1 MSDIMPYH
9 TLNGIRVI
17 DASTGIAGPYAGKM
31 LADYGADVIKLELP
45 AAPDYSRQAGAFP
58 DGMPHPEKSALFL
71 HLNAG
76 KRGITLDIS
85 TPDGRRIFAELAA
98 QCDVVLE
105 SFRPGQMA
113 EWGVGYHDLRDVR
126 RDIVMTSVTPYGQTG
141 PHKDYEF
148 TELTIFAAGG
158 AMHREGL
165 PDREPLRYGA
175 EIAQYFSG
183 TTAAAATM
191 IALFGVAMHGEG
203 EWIDISMQECFAG
216 HPHQVGRRTP
226 WIYGN
231 EPDPRKPPRLA
242 AAGMRE
248 PYAVGSFRCKDG
260 YVSFLPLG
268 SRMWPQ
274 LARMIDR
281 PDLIS
286 DARFAAA
293 DDRTERREE
302 LEAIFQAWFDERS
315 RMEVFAAGQREGL
328 PCAPIMETGEALENE
343 HFRERDY
350 FVDLMHPDAGS
361 LTYTGMPFRLS
372 DMPATLNTPAPR
384 LGEHNAE
391 IYGDLLN
398 ITASELAELR
408 AKGVV

>member
-1 MSDIMPYH
+1 MPYQ
-9 TLNGIRVI
+9 TLTGIHVI

-45 AAPDYSRQAGAFP
+45 DSPDSSREVGAFP
-58 DGMPHPEKSALFL
+58 DGVPHSEKSALFL

-76 KRGITLDIS
+76 KRGITLDPS
-85 TPDGRRIFAELAA
+85 TSDGRRIFTELAA
-98 QCDVVLE
+98 QCDVVIE
-105 SFRPGQMA
+105 SFRPGTMA
-113 EWGVGYHDLRDVR
+113 EWGVGYHDLREVR
-126 RDIVMTSVTPYGQTG
+126 SNIIMTSVTPYGQTG

-165 PDREPLRYGA
+165 PEREPLRYGA

-191 IALFGVAMHGEG
+191 IALFGVVMHGEG
-203 EWIDISMQECFAG
+203 EWIDISMQECMAG

-281 PDLIS
+281 PDLIN
-286 DARFAAA
+286 DPRFRSP
-293 DDRTERREE
+293 DNRTERREE
-302 LEAIFQAWFDERS
+302 LEAIFQAWFDEHT
-315 RMEVFAAGQREGL
+315 RMEVFAAGQREML
-328 PCAPIMETGEALENE
+328 PCAPIMETQEALENP
-343 HFRERDY
+343 HFRERSY
-350 FVDLMHPDAGS
+350 FVDLMHPDAGR
-361 LTYTGMPFRLS
+361 LAYTGSPFRLS
-372 DMPATLNTPAPR
+372 DTDAIPNTPAPR

-391 IYGDLLN
+391 IFGGMLN
-398 ITASELAELR
+398 IAPSELAQLR

>member
-1 MSDIMPYH
+1 MPYQ
-9 TLNGIRVI
+9 TLTNIRVI
-17 DASTGIAGPYAGKM
+17 DASIGIAGPYAGKM
-31 LADYGADVIKLELP
+31 LADYGAEVIKMELP
-45 AAPDYSRQAGAFP
+45 DAPDFSREVGAFP
-58 DGMPHPEKSALFL
+58 EGAPHSEKSALYL

-76 KRGITLDIS
+76 KRGITLDPS
-85 TPDGRRIFAELAA
+85 TDEGRRIFTELAA

-113 EWGVGYHDLRDVR
+113 EWGIGYHDLRDAR
-126 RDIVMTSVTPYGQTG
+126 GDIVMTSVTPYGQTG
-141 PHKDYEF
+141 PRKDYEY
-148 TELTIFAAGG
+148 TELTIFASGG

-203 EWIDISMQECFAG
+203 EWIDISMQECMAG

-231 EPDPRKPPRLA
+231 EPDERKPPRLA

-281 PDLIS
+281 GELIN
-286 DARFAAA
+286 DPRFATP

-302 LEAIFQAWFDERS
+302 LEGIFQAWFNDHT
-315 RMEVFAAGQREGL
+315 RMEVFAAGQREML
-328 PCAPIMETGEALENE
+328 PCAPIMETHEAFDNPQ
-343 HFRERDY
+343 FQERAY

-361 LTYTGMPFRLS
+361 LTYTGLPFRLS
-372 DMPATLNTPAPR
+372 DDTPTPNSAAPR
-384 LGEHNAE
+384 LGQHNGE
-391 IYGDLLN
+391 IYGNLLN
-398 ITASELAELR
+398 IDSAELAQLH

>member
-1 MSDIMPYH
+1 MPYN
-9 TLNGIRVI
+9 TLTPIRVI

-31 LADYGADVIKLELP
+31 LADYGAEVIKLELP
-45 AAPDYSRQAGAFP
+45 SAPDHSRNAGAFP
-58 DGMPHPEKSALFL
+58 GGTPHPEKSALYL

-76 KRGITLDIS
+76 KRGITLDPS
-85 TPDGRRIFAELAA
+85 TDDGRRIFTDLAA
-98 QCDVVLE
+98 QSDVVLE
-105 SFRPGQMA
+105 SFRPGTMA
-113 EWGVGYHDLRDVR
+113 DWRIGYHDLREVR
-126 RDIVMTSVTPYGQTG
+126 GDIVMTSVTPYGQSG
-141 PHKDYEF
+141 PHKDYEY
-148 TELTIFAAGG
+148 TELTIFASGG

-191 IALFGVAMHGEG
+191 IALFGVTMHGEG

-216 HPHQVGRRTP
+216 HPHQVGRRAP

-231 EPDPRKPPRLA
+231 EPDERKPPRLA

-281 PDLIS
+281 PDLINNP
-286 DARFAAA
+286 RFASA

-302 LEAIFQAWFDERS
+302 LEAIFQAWFDDHT
-315 RMEVFAAGQREGL
+315 RMEVFAAGQREML
-328 PCAPIMETGEALENE
+328 PCAPIMETREALENP
-343 HFRERDY
+343 HFRERSY
-350 FVDLMHPDAGS
+350 FIDLIHPDAGA
-361 LTYTGMPFRLS
+361 LTYTGLPFRLS
-372 DMPATLNTPAPR
+372 DNDATPNTPAPR
-384 LGEHNAE
+384 LGQHNAE
-391 IYGDLLN
+391 IYADLLN
-398 ITASELAELR
+398 ITPSKLAELH

>member
-1 MSDIMPYH
+1 MPYQ
-9 TLNGIRVI
+9 TLTNIRVI

-31 LADYGADVIKLELP
+31 LADYGAEVVKLELP
-45 AAPDYSRQAGAFP
+45 HAPDYSREAGAFP
-58 DGMPHPEKSALFL
+58 DGIPHPEKSALYL

-76 KRGITLDIS
+76 KKGITLDPS
-85 TPDGRRIFAELAA
+85 TPDGRRMFTELAA

-105 SFRPGQMA
+105 SFKPGQMA
-113 EWGVGYHDLRDVR
+113 EWGIGYHDLRDVR
-126 RDIVMTSVTPYGQTG
+126 NDIIMTSVTPYGQSG

-148 TELTIFAAGG
+148 TELTIFASGG

-191 IALFGVAMHGEG
+191 IALFGVVMHGEG

-281 PDLIS
+281 ADLIT
-286 DARFAAA
+286 DARFATP

-302 LEAIFQAWFDERS
+302 LEAIFQAWFDDHT
-315 RMEVFAAGQREGL
+315 RMQVFAAGQREML
-328 PCAPIMETGEALENE
+328 PCAPIMETHEAFDNPQ
-343 HFRERDY
+343 FRERDY
-350 FVDLMHPDAGS
+350 FVDLMHPDAGA
-361 LTYTGMPFRLS
+361 LTYTGLPFRMS
-372 DMPATLNTPAPR
+372 DDAPTPNTPAPR
-384 LGEHNAE
+384 LGQHNAE
-391 IYGDLLN
+391 IYSNLLN
-398 ITASELAELR
+398 ITATELAELQ

>member
-1 MSDIMPYH
+1 MPYH
-9 TLNGIRVI
+9 ILNNIRVI

-31 LADYGADVIKLELP
+31 LADYGAEVIKLELP
-45 AAPDYSRQAGAFP
+45 DAPDFSRGVGAFP
-58 DGMPHPEKSALFL
+58 DGLPHSEKSALYL

-76 KRGITLDIS
+76 KKGVTLDLS
-85 TPDGRRIFAELAA
+85 TPEGGRMFRELAA
-98 QCDVVLE
+98 RCDVVLE

-113 EWGVGYHDLRDVR
+113 EWGVGYHDLRDAR
-126 RDIVMTSVTPYGQTG
+126 GDIVMTSVTPYGQSG
-141 PHKDYEF
+141 PHKDYEY
-148 TELTIFAAGG
+148 TELTIFASGG

-231 EPDPRKPPRLA
+231 EPDLRKPPRLA

-281 PDLIS
+281 ADMINDPRYRS
-286 DARFAAA
+286 P

-302 LEAIFQAWFDERS
+302 LEAIFQGWFNEHT
-315 RMEVFAAGQREGL
+315 RMEVFAAGQREML
-328 PCAPIMETGEALENE
+328 PCAPIMESYEALENP
-343 HFRERDY
+343 HFRERGY

-361 LTYTGMPFRLS
+361 LTYTGLPFRLS
-372 DMPATLNTPAPR
+372 DDAPTPNAPAPR
-384 LGEHNAE
+384 LGEHNGE
-391 IYGDLLN
+391 VYGELLN
-398 ITASELAELR
+398 IGGAELAELR

>member
-1 MSDIMPYH
+1 MPYH
-9 TLNGIRVI
+9 ILNDIRVI

-31 LADYGADVIKLELP
+31 LADCGAEVIKLELP
-45 AAPDYSRQAGAFP
+45 DAPDFSRGTGAFA
-58 DGMPHPEKSALFL
+58 GGLPHSEKSALYL

-76 KRGITLDIS
+76 KKGVTLDLS
-85 TPDGRRIFAELAA
+85 TPEGRRMFGELAS

-113 EWGVGYHDLRDVR
+113 EWGVGYHDLRDAR
-126 RDIVMTSVTPYGQTG
+126 GDIVMTSVTPYGQTG

-165 PDREPLRYGA
+165 PEREPLRYGA

-183 TTAAAATM
+183 TAAAAATM

-281 PDLIS
+281 ADMINDP
-286 DARFAAA
+286 RFATA

-302 LEAIFQAWFDERS
+302 LEAIFQGWFNEHT

-328 PCAPIMETGEALENE
+328 PCAPIMETHEAFDNP
-343 HFRERDY
+343 HFRERGY
-350 FVDLMHPDAGS
+350 FVDLMHPDAGG
-361 LTYTGMPFRLS
+361 LTYTGLPFRLS
-372 DMPATLNTPAPR
+372 GDTPTRNTPAPR

-391 IYGDLLN
+391 IYGELLN
-398 ITASELAELR
+398 MGGAELAELR
-408 AKGVV
+408 AEGVI

>member
-1 MSDIMPYH
+1 MPYH
-9 TLNGIRVI
+9 ILNNIRVI

-31 LADYGADVIKLELP
+31 LADCGAEVIKLELP
-45 AAPDYSRQAGAFP
+45 SAPDFSRGVGAFP
-58 DGMPHPEKSALFL
+58 DGLPHSEKSALYL

-76 KRGITLDIS
+76 KKGVTLDLS
-85 TPDGRRIFAELAA
+85 TPEGKGMFRELAA
-98 QCDVVLE
+98 RCDVVLE

-113 EWGVGYHDLRDVR
+113 EWGVGYHDLRDAR
-126 RDIVMTSVTPYGQTG
+126 GDIVMTSVTPYGQSG
-141 PHKDYEF
+141 PHKDYEY
-148 TELTIFAAGG
+148 TELTIFASGG

-191 IALFGVAMHGEG
+191 IALFGVAMQGEG

-281 PDLIS
+281 ADMINDP
-286 DARFAAA
+286 RFATP

-302 LEAIFQAWFDERS
+302 LEAIFQGWFNEHT
-315 RMEVFAAGQREGL
+315 RMEVFAAGQREML
-328 PCAPIMETGEALENE
+328 PCAPIMESYEALENP
-343 HFRERDY
+343 HFRERGY
-350 FVDLMHPDAGS
+350 FVDLMHPDAGG
-361 LTYTGMPFRLS
+361 LTYTGLPFRLS
-372 DMPATLNTPAPR
+372 EDAPTPNTPAPR
-384 LGEHNAE
+384 LGEHNGE
-391 IYGDLLN
+391 VYGELLN
-398 ITASELAELR
+398 IGGAELAELR

>member
-1 MSDIMPYH
+1 MPYH
-9 TLNGIRVI
+9 ILNNIRVI

-31 LADYGADVIKLELP
+31 LADYGAEVIKLELP
-45 AAPDYSRQAGAFP
+45 DAPDFSRGVGAFP
-58 DGMPHPEKSALFL
+58 DGLPHSEKSALYL

-76 KRGITLDIS
+76 KKGVTLDLS
-85 TPDGRRIFAELAA
+85 TPEGRRMFRELAA
-98 QCDVVLE
+98 RCDVVLE

-113 EWGVGYHDLRDVR
+113 EWGVGYHDLRDAR
-126 RDIVMTSVTPYGQTG
+126 GDIVMTSVTPYGQSG
-141 PHKDYEF
+141 PHKDYEY
-148 TELTIFAAGG
+148 TELTIFASGG

-191 IALFGVAMHGEG
+191 IALFGVAMQGEG
-203 EWIDISMQECFAG
+203 EWIDISIQECFAG

-281 PDLIS
+281 ADMINDP
-286 DARFAAA
+286 RFATP

-302 LEAIFQAWFDERS
+302 LEAIFQGWFDEHT
-315 RMEVFAAGQREGL
+315 RMEVFAAGQREML
-328 PCAPIMETGEALENE
+328 PCAPIMESYEALENP
-343 HFRERDY
+343 HFRERGY

-361 LTYTGMPFRLS
+361 LTYTGLPFRLS
-372 DMPATLNTPAPR
+372 DDTPTHNTAAPR
-384 LGEHNAE
+384 LGEHNGE
-391 IYGDLLN
+391 VYGELLN
-398 ITASELAELR
+398 IGGAELAELR

>member
-1 MSDIMPYH
+1 MPYQAL
-9 TLNGIRVI
+9 TNIRVI

-45 AAPDYSRQAGAFP
+45 AAPDFSRDVGAFP
-58 DGMPHPEKSALFL
+58 NGVPHSEKSALYL

-76 KRGITLDIS
+76 KRGITLDPS
-85 TPDGRRIFAELAA
+85 TPEGKRIFTELAA
-98 QCDVVLE
+98 QSDVVFE

-113 EWGVGYHDLRDVR
+113 DWRIGYHDLRKVR
-126 RDIVMTSVTPYGQTG
+126 GDIVMTSVTPYGQSG
-141 PHKDYEF
+141 PHKDYEY
-148 TELTIFAAGG
+148 TELTIFASGG

-203 EWIDISMQECFAG
+203 EWIDISMQECMTG

-281 PDLIS
+281 ADMINDP
-286 DARFAAA
+286 RFASA

-302 LEAIFQAWFDERS
+302 LEAIFQAWFDEHT
-315 RMEVFAAGQREGL
+315 RMEVFAAGQREML
-328 PCAPIMETGEALENE
+328 PCAPIMESYEALENP
-343 HFRERDY
+343 HFRERGY

-361 LTYTGMPFRLS
+361 LTYTGLPFRLS
-372 DMPATLNTPAPR
+372 DTDATPNTPAPR

-391 IYGDLLN
+391 IYADLLN
-398 ITASELAELR
+398 ITPSELAQLH

>member
-1 MSDIMPYH
+1 MPYH
-9 TLNGIRVI
+9 TLTNIRVI

-45 AAPDYSRQAGAFP
+45 SAPDYSRDVGAFP
-58 DGMPHPEKSALFL
+58 NGVPHSEKSALYL

-85 TPDGRRIFAELAA
+85 NAEGRRMFTEIAA
-98 QCDVVLE
+98 QCDAVLE

-113 EWGVGYHDLRDVR
+113 EWSVGYHDLRDAR
-126 RDIVMTSVTPYGQTG
+126 SDIVMTSVTPYGQSGTR
-141 PHKDYEF
+141 KDYEF
-148 TELTIFAAGG
+148 TELTIFASGG

-191 IALFGVAMHGEG
+191 IALFGVVMHGEG
-203 EWIDISMQECFAG
+203 EWIDISMQECMAG

-281 PDLIS
+281 PELIT
-286 DARFAAA
+286 DPRFASA
-293 DDRTERREE
+293 DDRTERRED
-302 LEAIFQAWFDERS
+302 LETIFQAWFNEHT
-315 RMEVFAAGQREGL
+315 RMEVFAAGQREML
-328 PCAPIMETGEALENE
+328 PCAPIMESYEALENP
-343 HFRERDY
+343 HFRERSY
-350 FVDLMHPDAGS
+350 FVDMMHPNAGS
-361 LTYTGMPFRLS
+361 LTYTGLPFRFS
-372 DMPATLNTPAPR
+372 DANATPNTPAPR
-384 LGEHNAE
+384 LGEHNTE
-391 IYGDLLN
+391 IYGNFLN
-398 ITASELAELR
+398 IAPSELAELR

>member
-1 MSDIMPYH
+1 MPYQ
-9 TLNGIRVI
+9 TLSPIRVI
-17 DASTGIAGPYAGKM
+17 DASTGIAGPYCGKM
-31 LADYGADVIKLELP
+31 LADYGAEVIKLELS
-45 AAPDYSRQAGAFP
+45 AEPDYSREVGAFP
-58 DGMPHPEKSALFL
+58 DGIPHFEKSALFL

-76 KRGITLDIS
+76 KRGITLDPA
-85 TPDGRRIFAELAA
+85 TPDGRRIFTELAA
-98 QCDVVLE
+98 QCDVVIE

-113 EWGVGYHDLRDVR
+113 EWGIGYHDLRQVR
-126 RDIVMTSVTPYGQTG
+126 SDIIITSVTPYGQAG
-141 PHKDYEF
+141 PHKDHEF
-148 TELTIFAAGG
+148 TELTIFASGG

-191 IALFGVAMHGEG
+191 IALFGVAMHGVG
-203 EWIDISMQECFAG
+203 EWIDISMQECMAG

-226 WIYGN
+226 WIYGG

-260 YVSFLPLG
+260 FVSFLPLG

-281 PDLIS
+281 PDLI
-286 DARFAAA
+286 DDPRFRSA

-302 LEAIFQAWFDERS
+302 LEAIFQAWFDEHT
-315 RMEVFAAGQREGL
+315 RMEVFAAGQREML
-328 PCAPIMETGEALENE
+328 PCAPIMESHEALENP
-343 HFRERDY
+343 HFRERSY
-350 FVDLMHPDAGS
+350 FVDLMHPDAGR

-372 DMPATLNTPAPR
+372 DTDATPNTPAPR
-384 LGEHNAE
+384 LGQNNEE
-391 IYGDLLN
+391 IYADLLN

-408 AKGVV
+408 AKSVV

>member
-1 MSDIMPYH
+1 MPYQ
-9 TLNGIRVI
+9 TLTDIRVI
-17 DASTGIAGPYAGKM
+17 DATTGIAGPYCGKM
-31 LADYGADVIKLELP
+31 LADYGAEVIKLELP
-45 AAPDYSRQAGAFP
+45 DAPDRSREAGAFP
-58 DGMPHPEKSALFL
+58 DGVPHPEKSALYL

-76 KRGITLDIS
+76 KKGITLDTS
-85 TPDGRRIFAELAA
+85 TPDGKRIFTNLAA

-113 EWGVGYHDLRDVR
+113 EWGIGYHDLLEGR
-126 RDIVMTSVTPYGQTG
+126 RDIILTSVTPYGQSG

-191 IALFGVAMHGEG
+191 IALFGVATHGEG
-203 EWIDISMQECFAG
+203 EWIDISMQECMAG
-216 HPHQVGRRTP
+216 HPHQAGRRAP

-281 PDLIS
+281 PDLIDNPRYAPPTTVRS
-286 DARFAAA
+286 AAKSLKPYSSHGSTTTPACRYSPPDSARACPA
-293 DDRTERREE
+293 RPS
-302 LEAIFQAWFDERS
+302 W
-315 RMEVFAAGQREGL
+315 
-328 PCAPIMETGEALENE
+328 
-343 HFRERDY
+343 
-350 FVDLMHPDAGS
+350 S
-361 LTYTGMPFRLS
+361 LTRHSKTLTS
-372 DMPATLNTPAPR
+372 ATAATSLT
-384 LGEHNAE
+384 
-391 IYGDLLN
+391 
-398 ITASELAELR
+398 
-408 AKGVV
+408 

>member
-1 MSDIMPYH
+1 MPYQ
-9 TLNGIRVI
+9 TLTNIRVI
-17 DASTGIAGPYAGKM
+17 DASTGIAGPYAAKM

-45 AAPDYSRQAGAFP
+45 SAPDHSRDSGAFP
-58 DGMPHPEKSALFL
+58 GGIPHAEKSALYL

-76 KRGITLDIS
+76 KRGITLDPS
-85 TPDGRRIFAELAA
+85 TDDGKRIFTQLAA

-105 SFRPGQMA
+105 SFRPGTMA
-113 EWGVGYHDLRDVR
+113 EWRIGYHDLREIR
-126 RDIVMTSVTPYGQTG
+126 SDIVMTSVTPYGQSG
-141 PHKDYEF
+141 PHKDYEY
-148 TELTIFAAGG
+148 TELTIFASGG

-203 EWIDISMQECFAG
+203 EWLDISMQECFAG

-281 PDLIS
+281 ADLIT
-286 DARFAAA
+286 DPRFSTP

-302 LEAIFQAWFDERS
+302 LEAIFQSWFDDHT
-315 RMEVFAAGQREGL
+315 RMEVFAAGQREML
-328 PCAPIMETGEALENE
+328 PCAPIMETPEALENP
-343 HFRERDY
+343 HFHERGY
-350 FVDLMHPDAGS
+350 FIDLIHPDAGV
-361 LTYTGMPFRLS
+361 LTYTGLPFRLS
-372 DMPATLNTPAPR
+372 DNDVTPNTPAPR
-384 LGEHNAE
+384 LGQHNAE
-391 IYGDLLN
+391 IYTDLLN
-398 ITASELAELR
+398 ITPSELAELH

>member
-1 MSDIMPYH
+1 MPYQ
-9 TLNGIRVI
+9 TLTNIRVI

-45 AAPDYSRQAGAFP
+45 SAPDFSREVGAFP
-58 DGMPHPEKSALFL
+58 EGAPHSEKSALYL

-76 KRGITLDIS
+76 KRGITLDPS
-85 TPDGRRIFAELAA
+85 TPEGKGMFAELAA

-105 SFRPGQMA
+105 SFRPRQMA
-113 EWGVGYHDLRDVR
+113 EWGIGYHDLRDAR
-126 RDIVMTSVTPYGQTG
+126 GDIVMTSVTPYGQTG
-141 PHKDYEF
+141 PHKDYEY
-148 TELTIFAAGG
+148 TELTIFASGG

-203 EWIDISMQECFAG
+203 EWIDISMQECMAG

-231 EPDPRKPPRLA
+231 EPDERKPPRLA

-281 PDLIS
+281 GELIN
-286 DARFAAA
+286 DPRFATP

-302 LEAIFQAWFDERS
+302 LEGIFQAWFNDHT
-315 RMEVFAAGQREGL
+315 RMEVFAAGQREML
-328 PCAPIMETGEALENE
+328 PCAPIMESSEALENP
-343 HFRERDY
+343 HFQERGY

-361 LTYTGMPFRLS
+361 LTYTGLPFRLS
-372 DMPATLNTPAPR
+372 DDTPTVNTAAPR
-384 LGEHNAE
+384 LGQHNAE
-391 IYGDLLN
+391 IYGGMLN
-398 ITASELAELR
+398 IDSAELAQLH

>member
-1 MSDIMPYH
+1 MPYQ
-9 TLNGIRVI
+9 TLTNIRVI

-31 LADYGADVIKLELP
+31 LADYGADVIKIELP
-45 AAPDYSRQAGAFP
+45 AAPDYSRVVGAFP
-58 DGMPHPEKSALFL
+58 DGVPHAEKSALFL

-76 KRGITLDIS
+76 KRGITLDPS
-85 TPDGRRIFAELAA
+85 TNEGRRIFTELAA

-113 EWGVGYHDLRDVR
+113 EWGIGYHDLRHAR
-126 RDIVMTSVTPYGQTG
+126 SEIILTSVTPYGQTG

-203 EWIDISMQECFAG
+203 EWIDISMQECMAG

-231 EPDPRKPPRLA
+231 EPDLRKPPRLA

-281 PDLIS
+281 ADLINNP
-286 DARFAAA
+286 RFRST

-302 LEAIFQAWFDERS
+302 LEAIFQAWFDERT

-328 PCAPIMETGEALENE
+328 PCAPIMETPEALENP
-343 HFRERDY
+343 HFRERNY

-372 DMPATLNTPAPR
+372 DAVAAPNTPAPR
-384 LGEHNAE
+384 LGQHNAE
-391 IYGDLLN
+391 IYGNLLN
-398 ITASELAELR
+398 ITAAELAQLR

>member
-1 MSDIMPYH
+1 MPYQ
-9 TLNGIRVI
+9 TLTNIRVI
-17 DASTGIAGPYAGKM
+17 DTSTGIAGPYAGKM

-45 AAPDYSRQAGAFP
+45 DSPDFSRDMGAFP
-58 DGMPHPEKSALFL
+58 DGVPHSEKSALYL

-76 KRGITLDIS
+76 KRGITLDPS
-85 TPDGRRIFAELAA
+85 TPEGKRMFAELAA

-105 SFRPGQMA
+105 SFRPGQMGR
-113 EWGVGYHDLRDVR
+113 WGIGYDTLRQGHDDL
-126 RDIVMTSVTPYGQTG
+126 VMTSVTPYGQTG
-141 PHKDYEF
+141 PHRDYEY

-203 EWIDISMQECFAG
+203 EWIDISMQECMAG

-281 PDLIS
+281 ADLIN
-286 DARFAAA
+286 DPRFASA
-293 DDRTERREE
+293 DERTERREE
-302 LEAIFQAWFDERS
+302 LEAIFQAWFNEHT
-315 RMEVFAAGQREGL
+315 RMEVFAAGQREML
-328 PCAPIMETGEALENE
+328 PCAPIMESYEALENP
-343 HFRERDY
+343 HFRERSY

-361 LTYTGMPFRLS
+361 LTYTGLPFRLS
-372 DMPATLNTPAPR
+372 ETGATSNTAAPR

-391 IYGDLLN
+391 IYGELLN
-398 ITASELAELR
+398 IAAPELAELR

>member
-1 MSDIMPYH
+1 MPYQ
-9 TLNGIRVI
+9 TLTNIRVI

-31 LADYGADVIKLELP
+31 LADYGAEVVKLELP
-45 AAPDYSRQAGAFP
+45 HAPDYSRDAGAFP
-58 DGMPHPEKSALFL
+58 DGIPHPEKSALYL

-76 KRGITLDIS
+76 KKGLTLDPS
-85 TPDGRRIFAELAA
+85 TPDGRRMFIELAA

-113 EWGVGYHDLRDVR
+113 EWGIGYHDLRDVR
-126 RDIVMTSVTPYGQTG
+126 SDIIMTSVTPYGQSG

-148 TELTIFAAGG
+148 TELTIFASGG

-191 IALFGVAMHGEG
+191 IALFGVVMHGEG

-226 WIYGN
+226 WIYGS

-281 PDLIS
+281 ADLIT
-286 DARFAAA
+286 DARFATP

-302 LEAIFQAWFDERS
+302 LEAIFQAWFDDHT
-315 RMEVFAAGQREGL
+315 RMQVFAAGQREML
-328 PCAPIMETGEALENE
+328 PCAPIMETHEAFDNPQ
-343 HFRERDY
+343 FRERDY
-350 FVDLMHPDAGS
+350 FVDLMHPDAGA
-361 LTYTGMPFRLS
+361 LTYTGLPFRLS
-372 DMPATLNTPAPR
+372 DDAPAPNTPPPR
-384 LGEHNAE
+384 LGQHNAE
-391 IYGDLLN
+391 IYAGLLN
-398 ITASELAELR
+398 IDAKELAELQS
-408 AKGVV
+408 KGVV

>member
-1 MSDIMPYH
+1 MPYK
-9 TLNGIRVI
+9 TLTNIRVI

-45 AAPDYSRQAGAFP
+45 SAPDFSRDVGAFP
-58 DGMPHPEKSALFL
+58 DGVPHSEKSALYL

-76 KRGITLDIS
+76 KRGVTLDPS
-85 TPDGRRIFAELAA
+85 TPEGKRMFAELAA
-98 QCDVVLE
+98 RCDVVLE
-105 SFRPGQMA
+105 SFRPRQMA
-113 EWGVGYHDLRDVR
+113 RWGIGYHDLQDVR
-126 RDIVMTSVTPYGQTG
+126 GDIVMTSVTPYGQSG
-141 PHKDYEF
+141 PHKDYEY

-203 EWIDISMQECFAG
+203 EWIDISMQECMAG

-281 PDLIS
+281 ADLIN
-286 DARFAAA
+286 DPRFASA

-302 LEAIFQAWFDERS
+302 LEAIFQAWFSEHT
-315 RMEVFAAGQREGL
+315 RMEVFAAGQREML
-328 PCAPIMETGEALENE
+328 PCAPIMESYEALENP
-343 HFRERDY
+343 HFRERSY
-350 FVDLMHPDAGS
+350 FVDLMHPEAGS
-361 LTYTGMPFRLS
+361 LTYTGLPFRLS
-372 DMPATLNTPAPR
+372 NTDATSNTPAPR

-391 IYGDLLN
+391 IYGELLN
-398 ITASELAELR
+398 IAASELAELR
-408 AKGVV
+408 VKGVV

>member
-1 MSDIMPYH
+1 MPYQ
-9 TLNGIRVI
+9 TLTNIRVI

-31 LADYGADVIKLELP
+31 LADYGAEVIKLELP
-45 AAPDYSRQAGAFP
+45 HAPDYSRDAGAFP
-58 DGMPHPEKSALFL
+58 GGAPHPEKSALYL

-76 KRGITLDIS
+76 KKGVTLDPS
-85 TPDGRRIFAELAA
+85 TDDGRRIFTELAA
-98 QCDVVLE
+98 QCHVVLE

-113 EWGVGYHDLRDVR
+113 QWGIGYHDLRQARADF
-126 RDIVMTSVTPYGQTG
+126 IMTSVTPYGQTG

-148 TELTIFAAGG
+148 TELTVFASGG

-165 PDREPLRYGA
+165 PDRAPLRYGA

-203 EWIDISMQECFAG
+203 EWLDISMQECFAG

-281 PDLIS
+281 PDLIT
-286 DARFAAA
+286 DTRFATP
-293 DDRTERREE
+293 DDRTEHREE
-302 LEAIFQAWFDERS
+302 LEAVFQAWFDDHT
-315 RMEVFAAGQREGL
+315 RMEVFAAGQREML
-328 PCAPIMETGEALENE
+328 PCAPIMETHEAFGNPQ
-343 HFRERDY
+343 FQERDY
-350 FVDLMHPDAGS
+350 FVDLMHPDAGA
-361 LTYTGMPFRLS
+361 LTYTGFPFRLS
-372 DMPATLNTPAPR
+372 DAPIEPNTPAPR
-384 LGEHNAE
+384 LGQHNAE
-391 IYGDLLN
+391 IYANLLN
-398 ITASELAELR
+398 IDNAELAQLH

>member
-1 MSDIMPYH
+1 MPYQ
-9 TLNGIRVI
+9 TLTNIRVI

-45 AAPDYSRQAGAFP
+45 DAPDHSRAAGAFP
-58 DGMPHPEKSALFL
+58 DATPHPEKSALYL

-76 KRGITLDIS
+76 KKGITLDPS
-85 TPDGRRIFAELAA
+85 TPDGRRIFTELAS
-98 QCDVVLE
+98 QSDVVLE

-113 EWGVGYHDLRDVR
+113 DWRVGYHDLCEVR
-126 RDIVMTSVTPYGQTG
+126 ADIVMTSVTPYGQSG
-141 PHKDYEF
+141 PHKDYEY
-148 TELTIFAAGG
+148 TELTIFASGG

-281 PDLIS
+281 PDLIT
-286 DARFAAA
+286 DPRFSTP

-302 LEAIFQAWFDERS
+302 LEAIFQAWFDDHT
-315 RMEVFAAGQREGL
+315 RMQVFAAGQREML
-328 PCAPIMETGEALENE
+328 PCAPIMETPEALQNL
-343 HFRERDY
+343 HFRERSY
-350 FVDLMHPDAGS
+350 FVDLMHSDAGA
-361 LTYTGMPFRLS
+361 LTYTGLPFRLS
-372 DMPATLNTPAPR
+372 DNDVTPNTPAPR
-384 LGEHNAE
+384 LGQHNAE
-391 IYGDLLN
+391 IYADLLD
-398 ITASELAELR
+398 ITPSELAELH

>member
-1 MSDIMPYH
+1 MPYH
-9 TLNGIRVI
+9 ILNNIRVI

-31 LADYGADVIKLELP
+31 LADCGAEVIKLELP
-45 AAPDYSRQAGAFP
+45 DAPDFSRGVGAFA
-58 DGMPHPEKSALFL
+58 GGLPHPEKSALYL

-76 KRGITLDIS
+76 KKGVTLDLS
-85 TPDGRRIFAELAA
+85 TPEGGRMFRELAA
-98 QCDVVLE
+98 RCDVVLE

-113 EWGVGYHDLRDVR
+113 EWGVGYHDLRDAR
-126 RDIVMTSVTPYGQTG
+126 GDIVMTSVTPYGQSG
-141 PHKDYEF
+141 PHKDYEY
-148 TELTIFAAGG
+148 TELTIFASGG

-281 PDLIS
+281 ADMINDP
-286 DARFAAA
+286 RFASP

-302 LEAIFQAWFDERS
+302 LEAIFQGWFNEHT
-315 RMEVFAAGQREGL
+315 RMEVFAAGQREML
-328 PCAPIMETGEALENE
+328 PCAPIMESYEALENP
-343 HFRERDY
+343 HFRERGY
-350 FVDLMHPDAGS
+350 FVDLMHPDAGG
-361 LTYTGMPFRLS
+361 LTYTGLPFRLS
-372 DMPATLNTPAPR
+372 EDAPTRNTPAPR
-384 LGEHNAE
+384 LGEHNGE
-391 IYGDLLN
+391 VYGGMLG
-398 ITASELAELR
+398 IGGAELAELR
-408 AKGVV
+408 AKGVI

>member
-1 MSDIMPYH
+1 MPYH
-9 TLNGIRVI
+9 ILNNIRVI

-31 LADYGADVIKLELP
+31 LADYGAEVIKLELP
-45 AAPDYSRQAGAFP
+45 DAPDFSRGVGAFP
-58 DGMPHPEKSALFL
+58 DGLPHSEKSALYL

-76 KRGITLDIS
+76 KKGVTLDLS
-85 TPDGRRIFAELAA
+85 TPEGRRMFRELAA
-98 QCDVVLE
+98 RCDVVLE

-113 EWGVGYHDLRDVR
+113 EWGVGYHDLRDAR
-126 RDIVMTSVTPYGQTG
+126 GDIVMTSVTPYGQSG
-141 PHKDYEF
+141 PHKDYEY
-148 TELTIFAAGG
+148 TELTIFASGG

-183 TTAAAATM
+183 TIAAAATM
-191 IALFGVAMHGEG
+191 IALFGAAMHGEG

-281 PDLIS
+281 ADMINDS
-286 DARFAAA
+286 RFATP

-302 LEAIFQAWFDERS
+302 LEAIFQGWFNEHT
-315 RMEVFAAGQREGL
+315 RMEVFAAGQREML
-328 PCAPIMETGEALENE
+328 PCAPIMESYEALENP
-343 HFRERDY
+343 HFRERGY
-350 FVDLMHPDAGS
+350 FVDLMHPDAGG
-361 LTYTGMPFRLS
+361 LIYTGLPFRLS
-372 DMPATLNTPAPR
+372 DDTPMPNTPAPR
-384 LGEHNAE
+384 LGEHNGE
-391 IYGDLLN
+391 VYGELLN
-398 ITASELAELR
+398 IDGAELAELR

>member
-1 MSDIMPYH
+1 MPYQ
-9 TLNGIRVI
+9 TLTNIRII

-45 AAPDYSRQAGAFP
+45 SAPDHSRDSGAFP
-58 DGMPHPEKSALFL
+58 GGAPHPEKSALYL

-76 KRGITLDIS
+76 KRGITLDPS
-85 TPDGRRIFAELAA
+85 TDDGRRIFTELAA
-98 QCDVVLE
+98 QSDVILE
-105 SFRPGQMA
+105 SFRPGRMA
-113 EWGVGYHDLRDVR
+113 DWGIGYHDLREVR
-126 RDIVMTSVTPYGQTG
+126 SDIVMTSVTPYGQSG
-141 PHKDYEF
+141 PHKDYEY
-148 TELTIFAAGG
+148 TELTIFASGG

-191 IALFGVAMHGEG
+191 IALFGVTMHGEG

-281 PDLIS
+281 ADLIT
-286 DARFAAA
+286 DPRFSTP

-302 LEAIFQAWFDERS
+302 LEAIFQAWFDDHT
-315 RMEVFAAGQREGL
+315 RMEVFAAGQREML
-328 PCAPIMETGEALENE
+328 PCAPIMETPEALENP
-343 HFRERDY
+343 HFRERSY
-350 FVDLMHPDAGS
+350 FIDLIHPDAGA
-361 LTYTGMPFRLS
+361 LTYTGLPFRLS
-372 DMPATLNTPAPR
+372 DNDVTPNTPAPR
-384 LGEHNAE
+384 LGQHNAE
-391 IYGDLLN
+391 IYADLLN
-398 ITASELAELR
+398 ITPSELVQLH

>member
-1 MSDIMPYH
+1 MPYQ
-9 TLNGIRVI
+9 TLTNIRVI

-45 AAPDYSRQAGAFP
+45 AAPDFSREVGAFP
-58 DGMPHPEKSALFL
+58 DGVPHSEKSALYL

-76 KRGITLDIS
+76 KRGVTLDPS
-85 TPDGRRIFAELAA
+85 TPEGKRMFAELAA

-105 SFRPGQMA
+105 SFRPGQMGR
-113 EWGVGYHDLRDVR
+113 WGIGYDTLRQGHDDL
-126 RDIVMTSVTPYGQTG
+126 VMTSVTPYGQTG
-141 PHKDYEF
+141 PHRDYEY

-203 EWIDISMQECFAG
+203 EWIDISMQECMAG

-281 PDLIS
+281 ADLIN
-286 DARFAAA
+286 DPRFASA
-293 DDRTERREE
+293 DERTERREE
-302 LEAIFQAWFDERS
+302 LEAIFQAWFNEHT
-315 RMEVFAAGQREGL
+315 RMEVFAAGQREML
-328 PCAPIMETGEALENE
+328 PCAPIMESYEALENP
-343 HFRERDY
+343 HFRERSY

-361 LTYTGMPFRLS
+361 LTYTGLPFRLS
-372 DMPATLNTPAPR
+372 ETDATSNTPAPR

-391 IYGDLLN
+391 IYGELLN
-398 ITASELAELR
+398 IAAPELAELR

>member
-1 MSDIMPYH
+1 MPYN
-9 TLNGIRVI
+9 TLTNIRVI
-17 DASTGIAGPYAGKM
+17 DASTGIAGPYAAKM

-45 AAPDYSRQAGAFP
+45 SAPDNSREAGAFP
-58 DGMPHPEKSALFL
+58 DGAQHSEKSALYL
-71 HLNAG
+71 HLNTG
-76 KRGITLDIS
+76 KKGITLDPS
-85 TPDGRRIFAELAA
+85 TPDGRRIFTQLAA
-98 QCDVVLE
+98 QSDVILE
-105 SFRPGQMA
+105 SFRPGRMA
-113 EWGVGYHDLRDVR
+113 EWGIGYHDLREVR
-126 RDIVMTSVTPYGQTG
+126 GDIVMTSVTPYGQSG
-141 PHKDYEF
+141 PHKDYEY
-148 TELTIFAAGG
+148 TELTIFASGG

-281 PDLIS
+281 ADLIT
-286 DARFAAA
+286 DPRFSTP

-302 LEAIFQAWFDERS
+302 LEAIFQAWFNDHT
-315 RMEVFAAGQREGL
+315 RMEVFAAGQREML
-328 PCAPIMETGEALENE
+328 PCAPIMETPEALENP
-343 HFRERDY
+343 HFRERGY
-350 FVDLMHPDAGS
+350 FIDLIHPDAS
-361 LTYTGMPFRLS
+361 ALTYTGLPFRLS
-372 DMPATLNTPAPR
+372 DNDVTPNTPAPR
-384 LGEHNAE
+384 LGQHNAE
-391 IYGDLLN
+391 IYAHLLN
-398 ITASELAELR
+398 ITPSELAQLH